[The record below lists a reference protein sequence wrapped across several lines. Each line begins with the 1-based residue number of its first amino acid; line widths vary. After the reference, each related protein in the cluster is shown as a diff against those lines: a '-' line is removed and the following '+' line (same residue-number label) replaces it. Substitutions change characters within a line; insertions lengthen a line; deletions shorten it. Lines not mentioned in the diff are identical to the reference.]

1 MFSETG
7 KSFGREN
14 DSSGIV
20 DSCPGSGRPHTVHP
34 IAKISKAKDLALILA
49 YEVFMFCQRSIF
61 SNRFLTLF
69 THSRLMRCLFS
80 VGTKI
85 AKFCFPGHCRLQNDL
100 CRVKLTSNRTHSIM
114 LWSGRIELQVGTV
127 VTLANVTLL

>member
-69 THSRLMRCLFS
+69 THSRLMRRS
-80 VGTKI
+80 VVN
-85 AKFCFPGHCRLQNDL
+85 P
-100 CRVKLTSNRTHSIM
+100 
-114 LWSGRIELQVGTV
+114 V
-127 VTLANVTLL
+127 VLMALLLMSFLHRC